1 MLTRMNQQ
9 QVVHMKSSCFSF
21 LVILLCATVVVSLDY
36 RGRTEEV
43 FLRQLVNP
51 ATGDVD
57 KDTVGLYTIRTLT

>member
-1 MLTRMNQQ
+1 
-9 QVVHMKSSCFSF
+9 
-21 LVILLCATVVVSLDY
+21 VVVSLDY

-57 KDTVGLYTIRTLT
+57 KDTVGLYTIRALT